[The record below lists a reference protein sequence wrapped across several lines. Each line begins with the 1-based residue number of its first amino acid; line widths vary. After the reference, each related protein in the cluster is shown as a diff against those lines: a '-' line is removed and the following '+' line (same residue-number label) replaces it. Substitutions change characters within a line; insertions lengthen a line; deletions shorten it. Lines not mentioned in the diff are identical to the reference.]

1 MFVSCL
7 AVIVSLL
14 QLFPVI
20 TASNTCNIFRCVFL
34 FAGVFLNCNVFD
46 LSGPP
51 YIYKYIVRLY
61 IIIVKLIGRDLH
73 FKLSTNLYTYMS
85 CFFVLF
91 FEY

>member
-20 TASNTCNIFRCVFL
+20 TASNTCNIFLCVFL

-46 LSGPP
+46 LL
-51 YIYKYIVRLY
+51 RLP
-61 IIIVKLIGRDLH
+61 VAH
-73 FKLSTNLYTYMS
+73 MVAQVTY
-85 CFFVLF
+85 
-91 FEY
+91 

>member
-20 TASNTCNIFRCVFL
+20 TASNTCNIFLCVFL
-34 FAGVFLNCNVFD
+34 FAGVFLNCSKFD

-51 YIYKYIVRLY
+51 YKSPL
-61 IIIVKLIGRDLH
+61 GMCSE
-73 FKLSTNLYTYMS
+73 LSGVATPCGTGAAKSSYCLTDAVIRY
-85 CFFVLF
+85 CKIHA
-91 FEY
+91 